1 MQDTGHV
8 TNATAI
14 QGHLKNLPFD
24 FRHAAMMTVFDKKR
38 LIWTA
43 RMLTAVPLF
52 PLSRDAMFHHFGMWA
67 AGAAVSYPAKD
78 GSTSCANSRIC
89 RLISSIRS
97 SRNNRTSRNEHTR
110 WCNPAASNASTIV
123 ATVGTEPLRS

>member
-1 MQDTGHV
+1 MQDTGNI
-8 TNATAI
+8 TKATAI
-14 QGHLKNLPFD
+14 QGQLENVLCD
-24 FRHAAMMTVFDKKR
+24 FRQAALMSVCDEKR
-38 LIWTA
+38 LIGTA

-97 SRNNRTSRNEHTR
+97 SRNNRTSRKEHTR